1 MYSLQD
7 DLKTLTNISS
17 DVIDK
22 LVNKILYIICDD
34 VLDTHLNNSTVTD
47 IDIGIGV
54 LSICVD
60 NNQIKYRFTPSTLV
74 ELSVKNTI
82 VDLKSPVKERAS
94 KTLASKI
101 NEIYEELL

>member
-1 MYSLQD
+1 MYSLQN

-34 VLDTHLNNSTVTD
+34 VLDTHLNNNTVTD
-47 IDIGIGV
+47 IDTGIGV

-60 NNQIKYRFTPSTLV
+60 NNQIKYRFIPSTIV
-74 ELSVKNTI
+74 ESAVKNTI

>member
-34 VLDTHLNNSTVTD
+34 VLDTHLNNNTVTD
-47 IDIGIGV
+47 IDTGIGV

-60 NNQIKYRFTPSTLV
+60 NNQIKYRFIPSTIV
-74 ELSVKNTI
+74 ESAVKNTI

-94 KTLASKI
+94 KTLAYKI

>member
-34 VLDTHLNNSTVTD
+34 VLDTHLNNNTVTD
-47 IDIGIGV
+47 IDTGIGV

-60 NNQIKYRFTPSTLV
+60 NNQIKYRFIPSTLV
-74 ELSVKNTI
+74 ESAVKNTI

>member
-34 VLDTHLNNSTVTD
+34 VLDTHLNNNTVTD
-47 IDIGIGV
+47 IDTGIGV

-60 NNQIKYRFTPSTLV
+60 NNQIKYRFIPSTIV
-74 ELSVKNTI
+74 ESAIKNTI

>member
-34 VLDTHLNNSTVTD
+34 VLDTHLNNNTVTD
-47 IDIGIGV
+47 IDTGIGV

-60 NNQIKYRFTPSTLV
+60 NNQIKYRFIPSTIV
-74 ELSVKNTI
+74 ESAVKNTI

>member
-34 VLDTHLNNSTVTD
+34 VLDTHLNNNTVTD

-60 NNQIKYRFTPSTLV
+60 NNQIKYRFKPSALV
-74 ELSVKNTI
+74 ECSVKNTI
-82 VDLKSPVKERAS
+82 VDLKSPVKERAA

-101 NEIYEELL
+101 NEMYEELL

>member
-7 DLKTLTNISS
+7 DLKTLTNIPR

-34 VLDTHLNNSTVTD
+34 VLDTHLNNNTVTD
-47 IDIGIGV
+47 IDTGIGV

-60 NNQIKYRFTPSTLV
+60 NNQIKYRFIPSTVV
-74 ELSVKNTI
+74 ESAVKNTI

>member
-34 VLDTHLNNSTVTD
+34 VLDTHLNNNTVTD

-60 NNQIKYRFTPSTLV
+60 NNQIKYRFKPSTLV
-74 ELSVKNTI
+74 ESSVKNTI
-82 VDLKSPVKERAS
+82 VDLKSPVKERAA
-94 KTLASKI
+94 KTLSSKI
-101 NEIYEELL
+101 NEMYEELL

>member
-34 VLDTHLNNSTVTD
+34 VLDTHLNNNTVTD
-47 IDIGIGV
+47 IDTGIGV

-60 NNQIKYRFTPSTLV
+60 NNQIKYRFIPSTLV
-74 ELSVKNTI
+74 ESAIKNTI

>member
-34 VLDTHLNNSTVTD
+34 VLDTHLNNNTVTD
-47 IDIGIGV
+47 IDTGIGV

-60 NNQIKYRFTPSTLV
+60 NNQIKYRFIPSAIV
-74 ELSVKNTI
+74 ESAVKNTI

>member
-34 VLDTHLNNSTVTD
+34 VLDTHLNNNTVTD
-47 IDIGIGV
+47 IDTGIGI

-60 NNQIKYRFTPSTLV
+60 NNQIKYRFIPSTIV
-74 ELSVKNTI
+74 ESAVKNTI

>member
-7 DLKTLTNISS
+7 DLKTLTNISD

-34 VLDTHLNNSTVTD
+34 VLDTHLNNNTVTD

-60 NNQIKYRFTPSTLV
+60 NNQIKYRFTPSTIV
-74 ELSVKNTI
+74 ENAVKNTI

>member
-7 DLKTLTNISS
+7 DLKTLTNISD

-34 VLDTHLNNSTVTD
+34 VLDTHLNNKTITD

-60 NNQIKYRFTPSTLV
+60 NNQIKYRFTPSTIV
-74 ELSVKNTI
+74 ESAVKNTI